1 MCRIAERRVS
11 SVVLAAALLAAVVG
25 AVGAIGSDALW
36 LVPLGRLVAHGH
48 VPGSIPF
55 ATAPSRGWH
64 DVPAGGQLVF
74 WALYRALGGLRG
86 LVVAQSAASAVA
98 FGVLAAGLRRD
109 SDDGSALVVALVVL
123 AGSIPAVVVVG
134 APVYSL
140 PLFSALLVL
149 LETERYAWLTVPLV
163 AVWGNLHGGVLTGLG
178 VLACYA
184 IFRRRSALPVL
195 AASVLALFLN
205 PELWHTARYYEGV
218 FRSAPAREGQGLWAP
233 LEATPFDLVLVAAAL
248 LLVALAIRRVQRWEA
263 VAILLL
269 AAGTVHV
276 ARTGTFLL
284 FVAAYPAAR
293 AMRVRAPRPRLV
305 AVAAALLALIAVF
318 LLAKGPPDPGSSRLA
333 RLAANEGR
341 PVLADAIL
349 GHQVA
354 LAGGRVWLD
363 NPVDAF
369 RLADQDLYLE
379 WLAGKGAGEAAL
391 RRAAYVLVQPTSK
404 AGRRAAGDPRL
415 RRIAG
420 DGDAVLYRVR
430 APAAPSPPS

>member
-25 AVGAIGSDALW
+25 
-36 LVPLGRLVAHGH
+36 
-48 VPGSIPF
+48 
-55 ATAPSRGWH
+55 
-64 DVPAGGQLVF
+64 
-74 WALYRALGGLRG
+74 
-86 LVVAQSAASAVA
+86 
-98 FGVLAAGLRRD
+98 
-109 SDDGSALVVALVVL
+109 ALVVL

-149 LETERYAWLTVPLV
+149 LETERYAWLAVPLV

-195 AASVLALFLN
+195 VASVLALFLN

-293 AMRVRAPRPRLV
+293 AMRVRAP
-305 AVAAALLALIAVF
+305 
-318 LLAKGPPDPGSSRLA
+318 
-333 RLAANEGR
+333 
-341 PVLADAIL
+341 
-349 GHQVA
+349 
-354 LAGGRVWLD
+354 
-363 NPVDAF
+363 
-369 RLADQDLYLE
+369 
-379 WLAGKGAGEAAL
+379 
-391 RRAAYVLVQPTSK
+391 
-404 AGRRAAGDPRL
+404 
-415 RRIAG
+415 
-420 DGDAVLYRVR
+420 
-430 APAAPSPPS
+430 